1 MKTCAIRTPDIG
13 LPAAYPASVQAEA
26 KHAALTNLEQ
36 FAAPVT
42 EDVLRIWLAPIPVVV
57 RNEKSPEA
65 IAGWVAG
72 VAMTVGHLEIGAFTD
87 ETQREALSTFKFFPA
102 AADVY
107 EIVAGPAVRIR
118 ETICHL
124 RRVADAP
131 TIDNA
136 VKADTAGEC
145 SMSCK
150 WRGDPMAWPTLDCRP
165 ARCRN
170 ADQAAAGSSRAR
182 LWQPIE
188 KANNLRHYCIEMKS
202 GTINAGGMAGPGS
215 RGAARN
221 TPAPIHFAFITGNQY
236 APPVS
241 TETTNDKV

>member
-1 MKTCAIRTPDIG
+1 MNVDLTVIPMPPNRSGLMPKLPPQLVTWALKDALENLRNPHPDIG

-26 KHAALTNLEQ
+26 KHALTNLEQ

-136 VKADTAGEC
+136 VKADTAG
-145 SMSCK
+145 
-150 WRGDPMAWPTLDCRP
+150 G
-165 ARCRN
+165 N
-170 ADQAAAGSSRAR
+170 AA
-182 LWQPIE
+182 
-188 KANNLRHYCIEMKS
+188 
-202 GTINAGGMAGPGS
+202 
-215 RGAARN
+215 
-221 TPAPIHFAFITGNQY
+221 
-236 APPVS
+236 
-241 TETTNDKV
+241 